1 MNTHKQVKRPK
12 EVNNSGFSGN
22 SSAEGKRLLNK
33 DGSANLSKT
42 GIPFYQRFSIYH
54 TLLKMSRMKFLIVVF
69 LFYTTV
75 NLFFAGI
82 YMLIGTDKLSGG
94 PDNHRF
100 IDNFLHSFFFS
111 SQTLTTVGYGHV
123 APVGVVANCIASI
136 ESFLGIM
143 TFALVTGMFYA
154 RFSRPKA
161 YIRFSDNFI
170 VSPYQEGRAI
180 MFRLATY
187 KNNDLTD
194 VSAEVTAAVH
204 HMENGKRITRF
215 YPLKLEISRI
225 NSLAISW
232 TCVHYMNEESPF
244 WQMREEDMMARS
256 IELLVTIKGFD
267 DHFSNTVQQRTSYAN
282 EELVYGARF
291 VPMYERS
298 ESGGHTEVMLDRI
311 GSFTRHSFVEEPD
324 RQPTDEAG

>member
-1 MNTHKQVKRPK
+1 MNTHKQAKQPR

-42 GIPFYQRFSIYH
+42 GIPFYQRISTYH
-54 TLLKMSRMKFLIVVF
+54 TLLKMSRVKFLVVVF

-82 YMLIGTDKLSGG
+82 YMLIGSDKLSGSSG
-94 PDNHRF
+94 GHGF
-100 IDNFLHSFFFS
+100 IDNFLQAFFFS

-170 VSPYQEGRAI
+170 VAPFQEGRAI

-187 KNNDLTD
+187 KNNDLTE
-194 VSAEVTAAVH
+194 VSAEVTAAIHYV
-204 HMENGKRITRF
+204 ENGKRTTRF

-244 WQMREEDMMARS
+244 WQMREEDMRARS
-256 IELLVTIKGFD
+256 IELLVTIKAFD
-267 DHFSNTVQQRTSYAN
+267 DHFSNTVQQRTSYTN
-282 EELVYGARF
+282 DELVYGARF

-298 ESGGHTEVMLDRI
+298 DSGGHTEVMLDRI
-311 GSFTRHSFVEEPD
+311 GEFTRHSFVDEPD
-324 RQPTDEAG
+324 RQAKDTAD